1 VGGTDYNN
9 HSLDPFKELLNSM
22 PGVYFPALLS
32 IVNKSR
38 VQAKPATLLIP
49 IGTFFN
55 FLMEES
61 GRGFEVDSF
70 P

>member
-1 VGGTDYNN
+1 
-9 HSLDPFKELLNSM
+9 M